1 MSKISEFTKRSGI
14 VEPWASLIQKD
25 SKKAEWLT
33 PKGAA
38 YADKASAIEV
48 EEVEEEEVVP
58 VSKPVVEPTPPV
70 AENTPEPVVEETPTT
85 EEETTDEET
94 PVEEE

>member
-14 VEPWASLIQKD
+14 VEPWASLLQKD

-38 YADKASAIEV
+38 YTDKASAIEV
-48 EEVEEEEVVP
+48 EEIEEEEVVP
-58 VSKPVVEPTPPV
+58 VSKPVVEPTPTPV
-70 AENTPEPVVEETPTT
+70 DEETPAT

-94 PVEEE
+94 PIEEE

>member
-58 VSKPVVEPTPPV
+58 VSKPVVEPTP
-70 AENTPEPVVEETPTT
+70 TPVVEETPAT
-85 EEETTDEET
+85 EEEATEET
-94 PVEEE
+94 PIEEE

>member
-14 VEPWASLIQKD
+14 VEPWASLLQKD

-38 YADKASAIEV
+38 YADKSSAIEV

-58 VSKPVVEPTPPV
+58 VSKPVVEPTP
-70 AENTPEPVVEETPTT
+70 TPVVDETPDT

>member
-58 VSKPVVEPTPPV
+58 VSKPVVEPTP
-70 AENTPEPVVEETPTT
+70 TLVVDETPAT

>member
-14 VEPWASLIQKD
+14 VEPWASLLQKD

-48 EEVEEEEVVP
+48 EEIEEEEVVP
-58 VSKPVVEPTPPV
+58 VSKPVVEPTPTPV
-70 AENTPEPVVEETPTT
+70 DEETPAT

-94 PVEEE
+94 PIEEE

>member
-48 EEVEEEEVVP
+48 EEIEEEEVVP
-58 VSKPVVEPTPPV
+58 VPMPVVEPTPPV
-70 AENTPEPVVEETPTT
+70 AEPNLTPVVEETPAT